1 MKPETLFSKKKTLW
15 LGFGIQKG
23 VNWIT
28 FDQLRILLQM
38 GFPIQRI
45 QDAPAEMLR
54 KLKNQKEDFPQL
66 AQEKQTMYLDLFP
79 RNCDGEVITLVIS
92 SIEVIYLQ

>member
-1 MKPETLFSKKKTLW
+1 MARIRNPKRRQLDNLRPIENPPTD
-15 LGFGIQKG
+15 GIPNTTHSRCTSRDVTQ
-23 VNWIT
+23 IE
-28 FDQLRILLQM
+28 DPR
-38 GFPIQRI
+38 
-45 QDAPAEMLR
+45 R
-54 KLKNQKEDFPQL
+54 KLPQL

>member
-1 MKPETLFSKKKTLW
+1 
-15 LGFGIQKG
+15 
-23 VNWIT
+23 
-28 FDQLRILLQM
+28 M

-54 KLKNQKEDFPQL
+54 KLKNQEEDFPQL

-92 SIEVIYLQ
+92 SIEVIYLQWSPHHVYASIVSYPPLLLWFSLKIWQLLLLTLC